1 MKKALVFA
9 AAFAGLIASPAFAQT
24 ADATGT
30 VTIDGKV
37 ALRCLFTTPSATISI
52 PELAG
57 TDGKLA
63 AATVNGQTRNLAG
76 WCNGT
81 ASTMTVTAEPLLN
94 LDYTGTTAG
103 FDTRINY
110 TATATANSV
119 AGSDSSMGV
128 VAPGPAVTVG
138 LFTGTIPVALSAAA
152 TPAGGLLVA
161 GDYLGQVLVTLSPA
175 V

>member
-1 MKKALVFA
+1 M
-9 AAFAGLIASPAFAQT
+9 SSSAFAQS
-24 ADATGT
+24 AVSTGA

-37 ALRCLFTTPSATISI
+37 AERCLFTTPSAMISI

-63 AATVNGQTRNLAG
+63 VATVDGQTRNLAG

-81 ASTMTVTAEPLLN
+81 AATMRVTAEPLLN
-94 LDYTGTTAG
+94 VDYTGTTTG
-103 FDTRINY
+103 FDTRVDY
-110 TATATANSV
+110 TAMATANSV
-119 AGSDSSMGV
+119 PGTDSSVGAI
-128 VAPGPAVTVG
+128 APGASVVVG
-138 LFTGTIPVALSAAA
+138 LFTGTIPVVLSASSSP
-152 TPAGGLLVA
+152 TGGLLVA